1 MSWRVVEQAIINAS
15 PLIFFSRSGHLDLL
29 QAFANE
35 VWVPEPVAKE
45 ILQRGAQDIT
55 AKAIEY
61 TSMAGHPTGAA
72 APAARAGVAPRSWR
86 IQCARL
92 GRHPARYRGDHR

>member
-1 MSWRVVEQAIINAS
+1 MKRSRHKRL
-15 PLIFFSRSGHLDLL
+15 LIFFSRSGHLDLL

-45 ILQRGAQDIT
+45 ILQRGAQDTT

-61 TSMAGHPTGAA
+61 TAWLDIRPAPPLPQRVLEWRLSPGECSWQLCHGRSGAS
-72 APAARAGVAPRSWR
+72 V
-86 IQCARL
+86 L
-92 GRHPARYRGDHR
+92 GRPGS